1 MDARS
6 AASRPSAAYASNGG
20 VAAGAS
26 SEGDIADEAT
36 SAARARARARGYGSY
51 GITSI
56 LARRDDVSLLVLF
69 LANELANIFPSA

>member
-36 SAARARARARGYGSY
+36 SAARARARGYGSY